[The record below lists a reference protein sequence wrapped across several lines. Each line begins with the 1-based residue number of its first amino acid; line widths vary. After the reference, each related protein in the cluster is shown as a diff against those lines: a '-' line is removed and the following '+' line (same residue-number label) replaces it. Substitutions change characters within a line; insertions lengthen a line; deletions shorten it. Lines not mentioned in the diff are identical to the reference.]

1 VGFQCPVPV
10 YVTTPLV
17 FQLANNQPSV
27 ASTWNSW
34 GKLGSI
40 STVSSIRLTGKE
52 ATTAQFATTDQAW
65 ISR

>member
-1 VGFQCPVPV
+1 VPV
-10 YVTTPLV
+10 GATAPLV
-17 FQLANNQPSV
+17 LQLATNQSNCFDMEI
-27 ASTWNSW
+27 AAW